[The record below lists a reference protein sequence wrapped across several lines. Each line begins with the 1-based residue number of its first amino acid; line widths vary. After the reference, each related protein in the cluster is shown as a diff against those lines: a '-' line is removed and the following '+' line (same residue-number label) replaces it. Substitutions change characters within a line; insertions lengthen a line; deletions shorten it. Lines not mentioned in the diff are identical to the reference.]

1 MGCAE
6 SCKGCCSKRGC
17 IDFMKKNTLLLL
29 TITGVILGI
38 VVGIAMREA
47 NLSQLQIAYFGL
59 PGELF
64 LRALK
69 MVIVPLVAFS
79 LITGVATLDRGASGR
94 LGLRAIVYYILTTL
108 VSVILGII
116 LVVAIQPGSY
126 GSRPDSTGNEKQAEA
141 AESLTDLLRNL
152 VPTNIVSSTF
162 QKDVTDRI
170 QIPGTSFLR
179 NVTDAN
185 GTVVEKLFWD
195 YKLKTETK
203 SGTNVL
209 GLITFCLMFGIIIG
223 GMGEQGKILVKFFVA
238 ANEAIMRMV
247 GIIIWTT
254 PIGLLFLIAS
264 KIMSMERPEDVLTQ
278 LAMYIVTVTTG
289 LLIHG
294 LIILPLLYF
303 AFTRT
308 NPFKYAKGMLQALLT
323 ALATA
328 SSAAT
333 LPVTVN
339 CVEAN
344 KVDRR
349 VSRFVLPIGATINMD
364 GTALYE
370 GVACLFIAQ
379 VNNIE
384 LSFGQIVTTVLTATF
399 ASIGAAGVPEAGLVT
414 LVIVLQ
420 AVNLPVEDITLIL
433 AIDWML
439 DRFRTT
445 VNVWG
450 DSVGAAII
458 AKLSKDDLKQ
468 MDKEEAMEAGDYE
481 TQATGL

>member
-1 MGCAE
+1 
-6 SCKGCCSKRGC
+6 
-17 IDFMKKNTLLLL
+17 
-29 TITGVILGI
+29 
-38 VVGIAMREA
+38 
-47 NLSQLQIAYFGL
+47 
-59 PGELF
+59 
-64 LRALK
+64 
-69 MVIVPLVAFS
+69 
-79 LITGVATLDRGASGR
+79 LDRGASGR
-94 LGLRAIVYYILTTL
+94 LGLRAVVYYILTTL
-108 VSVILGII
+108 ISVILGII
-116 LVVAIQPGSY
+116 LVVSIRPGSY
-126 GSRPDSTGNEKQAEA
+126 GTRPDQTGQPKQAEA

-162 QKDVTDRI
+162 QKTVTNRD
-170 QIPGTSFLR
+170 PFEVTR
-179 NVTDAN
+179 NVTN
-185 GTVVEKLFWD
+185 TTTGITTEEIFTD
-195 YKLKTETK
+195 YKLVGTTK
-203 SGTNVL
+203 GGTNVL

-223 GMGEQGKILVKFFVA
+223 GMGEQGKILVNFFVA

-247 GIIIWTT
+247 GLIIWTT
-254 PIGLLFLIAS
+254 PIGLLFLISS
-264 KIMSMERPEDVLTQ
+264 KIMSMERPEIILTQ
-278 LAMYIVTVTTG
+278 LAMYIVTVTSG

-303 AFTRT
+303 LFTRT
-308 NPFKYAKGMLQALLT
+308 NPFKFAKGMLQALLT

-328 SSAAT
+328 SSSAT

-349 VSRFVLPIGATINMD
+349 IARFVLPIGATINMD

-379 VNNIE
+379 VNGID
-384 LSFGQIVTTVLTATF
+384 LDFAQIVITVLTATF

-458 AKLSKDDLKQ
+458 AKLSKNDLKL
-468 MDKEEAMEAGDYE
+468 MDKDEEAAGVDNDAYE